1 MKKATREDTKAH
13 NYQLV
18 RKTIY
23 SHVEISRADVARL
36 TGLTRTTVSDV
47 IGDLIGDGL
56 VAEVGV
62 GPSIGGKPPILLRV
76 VDDSRCLIGV
86 DLADSEFRGAL
97 INLRGVVRHRVSL
110 PVRDRD
116 GDAALAL
123 LYELVDSLIAQANR
137 PLAGIGIGT
146 PGLMDPQTRTVR
158 QAVNLD
164 WRDLPLGDLLE
175 QRFGPHVYIANDS
188 QVAAMAECIFG
199 SGRGASNLVVIK
211 VARGIGA
218 GIVIGGEIYY
228 GDGFGAGEIGHV
240 AVVENGEECR
250 CGHFGCLETVS
261 SCRAIE
267 EQARSG
273 ARRDPDSIYHRLA
286 QSPEA
291 IDIDAVARAFEA
303 GDEAT
308 RRIVEK
314 AGFYLGVA
322 VANLVGALNIER
334 VVIAG
339 TIACFGPALLH
350 PIREQVDRRS
360 LDILAR
366 KTVVSLSELGPDI
379 VSLGAAALLLSSGLG
394 LV

>member
-13 NYQLV
+13 NYELV

-23 SHVEISRADVARL
+23 HHGEISRADVARL

-76 VDDSRCLIGV
+76 VDDSRWLVGV

-97 INLRGVVRHRVSL
+97 INLRGSVRCRVSV
-110 PVRDRD
+110 PVGDRD
-116 GDAALAL
+116 GEAALTL
-123 LYELVDSLIAQANR
+123 LYEVIESLLAKAER
-137 PLAGIGIGT
+137 PIAGIGIGT
-146 PGLMDPQTRTVR
+146 PGLMDPHRRVVR
-158 QAVNLD
+158 QAVNLN
-164 WRDLPLGDLLE
+164 WRELPLGDLLE
-175 QRFGPHVYIANDS
+175 GRFGPHVYIANDS
-188 QVAAMAECIFG
+188 QVAAMAERIFG

-218 GIVIGGEIYY
+218 GIVLDGQIYY

-240 AVVENGEECR
+240 AVVEDGEQCR
-250 CGHFGCLETVS
+250 CGHFGCLETVA

-267 EQARSG
+267 EQAREA
-273 ARRDPDSIYHRLA
+273 ARRDKGSIYHTLTD
-286 QSPEA
+286 SPDGIEL
-291 IDIDAVARAFEA
+291 DTVVRAFEA

-308 RRIVEK
+308 RRIV
-314 AGFYLGVA
+314 ARAAFYLGVG
-322 VANLVGALNIER
+322 VANLVGALNVER
-334 VVIAG
+334 IVIAG
-339 TIACFGPALLH
+339 PITRFGPALLE
-350 PIREQVDRRS
+350 PIREQVARRS
-360 LDILAR
+360 LEPLASR
-366 KTVVSLSELGPDI
+366 TIVSLSDLGPDI
-379 VSLGAAALLLSSGLG
+379 VSLGAAALLLSSALG

>member
-23 SHVEISRADVARL
+23 SHGELSRADVARM

-76 VDDSRCLIGV
+76 VDDSRWLVGV
-86 DLADSEFRGAL
+86 DLADSEFRGGL
-97 INLRGVVRHRVSL
+97 INLRGSVRRRVSL

-123 LYELVDSLIAQANR
+123 LFELIESLVAQAER
-137 PLAGIGIGT
+137 PIAGIGIGT
-146 PGLMDPQTRTVR
+146 PGLMDPHTRVVR

-164 WRDLPLGDLLE
+164 WRDLPLGELLE
-175 QRFGPHVYIANDS
+175 RRFGPHVYIANDS
-188 QVAAMAECIFG
+188 QAAAMAECIFG

-218 GIVIGGEIYY
+218 GIVLGGQVYY

-240 AVVENGEECR
+240 AVVENGEQCR
-250 CGHFGCLETVS
+250 CGHYGCLETVA

-267 EQARSG
+267 VQARQE
-273 ARRDPDSIYHRLA
+273 ARRDSGSIYHTLA
-286 QSPEA
+286 ESPEA
-291 IDIDAVARAFEA
+291 IDIDTVVRAFEA
-303 GDEAT
+303 GDDAT
-308 RRIVEK
+308 RRIVER
-314 AGFYLGVA
+314 AAFYLGVA
-322 VANLVGALNIER
+322 VANLVGALNVER

-339 TIACFGPALLH
+339 TIARFGPALLK

-366 KTVVSLSELGPDI
+366 STVVSLSDLGPDI